1 MEIHR
6 KQVAGSVVVLEYTI
20 KVKNNGEVAGYAKN
34 VVDYLSNG
42 LVFSS
47 ELNPDWYLSGN
58 ELYTNKFAD
67 EIINPGEEK
76 EVKLVLTKT
85 MTNENTGVVNN
96 RAEIAEAYN
105 EYGISDIN
113 STPNN
118 NMPGENDLGSADV
131 IIGISTGGTIAAY
144 IILVMIN
151 TILIAIAIRLMIKN
165 GIIKIGKERR

>member
-1 MEIHR
+1 MKYFIDFEATQFSNDIISI
-6 KQVAGSVVVLEYTI
+6 GCIDE
-20 KVKNNGEVAGYAKN
+20 NGEEFYS
-34 VVDYLSNG
+34 L
-42 LVFSS
+42 
-47 ELNPDWYLSGN
+47 
-58 ELYTNKFAD
+58 
-67 EIINPGEEK
+67 INPGEEK

-144 IILVMIN
+144 IILVTIN
-151 TILIAIAIRLMIKN
+151 TILIAIAINLMIKN
-165 GIIKIGKERR
+165 GIIKIKKERR